1 MDRQAFQATPTPR
14 SHQEGTRLN
23 HPKARGKEKSVE
35 IDTSAFTEE
44 AYELLSELEASLLEL
59 EESPGDQ
66 DLIGRVFRAMH
77 TIKGSGAMFG
87 FDEVAEFTHEVETV
101 FDMARNKTIL
111 VTKPLIDLTLAAR
124 DQIRAILDAA
134 AGGEPADKENA
145 QRIIQGLRALLPGA
159 GGAPAAGAA
168 PTSKKPPAQ
177 ASEDEPHVYRIRI
190 KPSPDIFAN
199 GTNPLLLL
207 SELRDLG
214 EECQVIAQY
223 DKLPP
228 LENLDPETCYTSW
241 EVFLTTQKSENAIRD
256 VFIFVDD
263 QCELNIRLLDR
274 EEVLGTDV
282 QKIGNILVQRGDIP
296 EEVLEQA
303 LKPIGDRLVEAGAV
317 SPSQVKAAL
326 AEQNA
331 IKSKRDKKVQAESA
345 ASVRVPS
352 EKLDGLV
359 DLVGELVTVQAR
371 LNQTASNRQD
381 HDLQLIAEE
390 VERLTGELRDN
401 TMSIRMLAIGTTF
414 NKFKRLVRD
423 LSTELGKKIELTTEG
438 AETELDKT
446 VIDQLNDPLVHIIRN
461 SIDHGI
467 ETPDIRIKNGKNP
480 EGLIHLSAIHS
491 GASVLIRVEDDGK
504 GLDPEF
510 LTRKAIEK
518 GQIPPD
524 SQLTDKEA
532 FQLIFGAGFSTAEKI
547 TNVSGRGVGM
557 DVVRKSIDAL
567 RGSIDVTSVLGKGT
581 VITLKLPL
589 TLAII
594 EGLLVQ
600 VADELFVLPLA
611 AVEECVELSRRDISN
626 AHGRHVINVRDEI
639 VPYIRIRD
647 RFEIGGTPP
656 DIEQIVISDVEG
668 KRTGFVVDSV
678 IGQHQTVIKSLG
690 SNFEHSEE
698 FSGATI
704 LGDGTVALIL
714 DLSKMVRYV
723 EAEEDLSEP
732 AAA

>member
-1 MDRQAFQATPTPR
+1 M
-14 SHQEGTRLN
+14 
-23 HPKARGKEKSVE
+23 SVE

-59 EESPGDQ
+59 EESPDDQ

-87 FDEVAEFTHEVETV
+87 FDEVAEFTHEVETI
-101 FDMARNKTIL
+101 FDMARNKTIS
-111 VTKPLIDLTLAAR
+111 VSKTLIDLTLAAR
-124 DQIRAILDAA
+124 DQIRSMLDAA
-134 AGGEPADKENA
+134 AGGEPADKNNA
-145 QRIIQGLRALLPGA
+145 QKIIQGLRALAPGA
-159 GGAPAAGAA
+159 GGAPKDSGGGSA
-168 PTSKKPPAQ
+168 KKPPAQ
-177 ASEDEPHVYRIRI
+177 ASVDEPHVYRVRI
-190 KPSPDIFAN
+190 KPNQDIFAN

-207 SELRDLG
+207 GELRDIG
-214 EECQVIAQY
+214 EDCQIIAQY
-223 DKLPP
+223 EGLPP
-228 LENLDPETCYTSW
+228 LEKLDPEQCYTSW
-241 EVFLTTQKSENAIRD
+241 EVFLTTKQSENAIRD

-274 EEVLGTDV
+274 EEVLGNDV
-282 QKIGNILVQRGDIP
+282 QKLGNILVQRGDIK

-303 LKPIGDRLVEAGAV
+303 LKPIGDRLVESGVV

-331 IKSKRDKKVQAESA
+331 IKAKRDKKVQAESA
-345 ASVRVPS
+345 TSVRVPS

-371 LNQTASNRQD
+371 LNQTASTRQD

-423 LSTELGKKIELTTEG
+423 LSTELGKQIEMTTEG
-438 AETELDKT
+438 ADTELDKT

-467 ETPDIRIKNGKNP
+467 ETPDVRIAHGKNP
-480 EGLIHLSAIHS
+480 QGLVHLSAIHS

-504 GLDPEF
+504 GLDPNA

-518 GQIPPD
+518 GHLPPD
-524 SQLTDKEA
+524 AQLTDKEA
-532 FQLIFGAGFSTAEKI
+532 FMLIFGAGFSMAEKI

-557 DVVRKSIDAL
+557 DVVRRSIDAL
-567 RGSIDVTSVLGKGT
+567 RGSIEVASELGKGT
-581 VITLKLPL
+581 TITLKLPL

-594 EGLLVQ
+594 EGLLVK

-611 AVEECVELSRRDISN
+611 AVEECVELSRTDIAN
-626 AHGRHVINVRDEI
+626 AHNRHVINVRDEI

-647 RFEIGGTPP
+647 RFDIPGEAPE
-656 DIEQIVISDVEG
+656 IEQIVISDVDS

-690 SNFEHSEE
+690 KNFEHSEE

-723 EAEEDLSEP
+723 EAEEEDLSESV
-732 AAA
+732 AA

>member
-1 MDRQAFQATPTPR
+1 M
-14 SHQEGTRLN
+14 
-23 HPKARGKEKSVE
+23 SVE

-44 AYELLSELEASLLEL
+44 AYELLTELEASLLEL
-59 EESPGDQ
+59 EESPDDQ
-66 DLIGRVFRAMH
+66 ELIGRVFRAMH

-87 FDEVAEFTHEVETV
+87 FDEVAEFTHEVETI
-101 FDMARNKTIL
+101 FDMARNKIISVSKT
-111 VTKPLIDLTLAAR
+111 LIDLTLAAR
-124 DQIRAILDAA
+124 DQIRSMLDAA
-134 AGGEPADKENA
+134 AGGEPADKNNA
-145 QRIIQGLRALLPGA
+145 QKIIQGLRALAPGA
-159 GGAPAAGAA
+159 SASSKNSGSSA
-168 PTSKKPPAQ
+168 KKPPAQ
-177 ASEDEPHVYRIRI
+177 TSVDEPHVYRVRI
-190 KPSPDIFAN
+190 KPNEDIFAN

-207 SELRDLG
+207 GELRDIG
-214 EECQVIAQY
+214 EDCQIIAKY
-223 DKLPP
+223 EGLPP
-228 LENLDPETCYTSW
+228 LESMDPERCYTSW
-241 EVFLTTQKSENAIRD
+241 EVFLTTKQSENAIRD

-274 EEVLGTDV
+274 EEVLGNDV
-282 QKIGNILVQRGDIP
+282 QKLGNILVQRGDIQ
-296 EEVLEQA
+296 EAVLEQA
-303 LKPIGDRLVEAGAV
+303 LRPIGDRLVESGVV
-317 SPSQVKAAL
+317 SSSQVKAAL

-345 ASVRVPS
+345 TSVRVPS

-423 LSTELGKKIELTTEG
+423 LSTELGKQIEMTTEG
-438 AETELDKT
+438 ADTELDKT

-467 ETPDIRIKNGKNP
+467 ETPDIRIAHGKNP
-480 EGLIHLSAIHS
+480 QGTVHLSAIHS

-504 GLDPEF
+504 GLDPGA

-518 GQIPPD
+518 GHLPPD
-524 SQLTDKEA
+524 TQLTDKEA
-532 FQLIFGAGFSTAEKI
+532 FMLIFGAGFSMAEKI

-557 DVVRKSIDAL
+557 DVVRRSIDAL
-567 RGSIDVTSVLGKGT
+567 RGSIEVASVLGKGT
-581 VITLKLPL
+581 TITLKLPL

-594 EGLLVQ
+594 EGLLVK

-611 AVEECVELSRRDISN
+611 AVEECVELSRNDVTN

-647 RFEIGGTPP
+647 RFDIPGEAPE
-656 DIEQIVISDVEG
+656 IEQIVISDVDS

-690 SNFEHSEE
+690 NNFEHSEE

-723 EAEEDLSEP
+723 EAEEDHSESV
-732 AAA
+732 AA

>member
-1 MDRQAFQATPTPR
+1 M
-14 SHQEGTRLN
+14 
-23 HPKARGKEKSVE
+23 SVE

-66 DLIGRVFRAMH
+66 ELIGRVFRAMH

-101 FDMARNKTIL
+101 FDMARNRTIS

-124 DQIRAILDAA
+124 DQIRSMLDAA
-134 AGGEPADKENA
+134 AGGEPASKENA
-145 QRIIQGLRALLPGA
+145 QKIIQGLRALLPGA
-159 GGAPAAGAA
+159 NSETKDGASAAN
-168 PTSKKPPAQ
+168 SKRPPAQ
-177 ASEDEPHVYRIRI
+177 ASENEPHVYRIRI
-190 KPSPDIFAN
+190 KPSPDLFAN

-207 SELRDLG
+207 SELRNLG
-214 EECQVIAQY
+214 EDFQVIAQY
-223 DKLPP
+223 DKLPT
-228 LENLDPETCYTSW
+228 LENLDPERCYTTW
-241 EVFLTTQKSENAIRD
+241 EAFLTTKQSENAIRD
-256 VFIFVDD
+256 IFIFVED

-274 EEVLGTDV
+274 EEVLGSDV
-282 QKIGNILVQRGDIP
+282 QKLGNILVQRGDIP
-296 EEVLEQA
+296 EEALEKA
-303 LKPIGDRLVEAGAV
+303 LKPIGDRLVESGVV

-345 ASVRVPS
+345 TSVRVPS

-371 LNQTASNRQD
+371 LNQTASTRQD

-467 ETPDIRIKNGKNP
+467 ETPEVRIAKGKNP

-491 GASVLIRVEDDGK
+491 GANVLIRVEDDGK
-504 GLDPEF
+504 GLDPDA
-510 LTRKAIEK
+510 LVRKAIEK

-524 SQLTDKEA
+524 AQLTDKEA
-532 FQLIFGAGFSTAEKI
+532 YQLIFGAGFSMAEKI

-567 RGSIDVTSVLGKGT
+567 RGSIDIVSELGKGT
-581 VITLKLPL
+581 IITLKLPL

-594 EGLLVQ
+594 EGLLVR

-611 AVEECVELSRRDISN
+611 AVEECVELSRQDVTN
-626 AHGRHVINVRDEI
+626 AHDRHVINVRDEI

-647 RFEIGGTPP
+647 RFGIEGESPE
-656 DIEQIVISDVEG
+656 IEQIVISDVDS

-690 SNFEHSEE
+690 KNFEHSEE

-723 EAEEDLSEP
+723 EVEEENLTEP